1 MSSTT
6 KPHSLLEDSS
16 KGRVEDP
23 ERSSRRTARHASASP
38 KPNRPRSP
46 QQTATSLAR
55 HARKCA
61 ICNHADRA
69 AIDDDF
75 VSWRS
80 ESAITVDY
88 QLPSRSSVYR
98 HAAATGLLQR
108 RRLNL
113 RGVAERILERVDEAP
128 PTAST
133 ILRAMRIF
141 AQITED
147 GQWVEPAKRSIVTHI
162 HVTQHSNTECDSACP
177 EERREPSAAQGR
189 TCGPNVTKPRD
200 EGEGPA
206 VHVAPAGD
214 PSSAP
219 SAERGIA
226 TGKPTVPPVS
236 RSATDPRTAPQH
248 GRRTPLHLD
257 YLPRWAA
264 GLSDPEILIGT
275 QNTDPETVSDGE
287 HGN

>member
-1 MSSTT
+1 MPATT
-6 KPHSLLEDSS
+6 KPHSL
-16 KGRVEDP
+16 P
-23 ERSSRRTARHASASP
+23 HQPRSSQDAQRNQRQIAI
-38 KPNRPRSP
+38 
-46 QQTATSLAR
+46 SLAR

-80 ESAITVDY
+80 ESAITLDY

-113 RGVAERILERVDEAP
+113 RGVAERIIERVAEAP
-128 PTAST
+128 PTAAAV
-133 ILRAMRIF
+133 LRAMRIF

-147 GQWVEPAKRSIVTHI
+147 GQWVEPTKRSVVTHI
-162 HVTQHSNTECDSACP
+162 HITQHSNTECHS
-177 EERREPSAAQGR
+177 EPSASQGR
-189 TCGPNVTKPRD
+189 TCGPNITKSRD
-200 EGEGPA
+200 EGEVRRVDSGGVRRTPETGESA
-206 VHVAPAGD
+206 VHVAPAGT

-226 TGKPTVPPVS
+226 TGEPVAPPAP
-236 RSATDPRTAPQH
+236 RSATDQKIDPKIDRKIDRKTARQ
-248 GRRTPLHLD
+248 LD

-264 GLSDPEILIGT
+264 GLSDAEILIGT
-275 QNTDPETVSDGE
+275 QNTDPETISNGE
-287 HGN
+287 YST